1 VDRRV
6 TEVTSFPLCWP
17 AGWKR
22 TSPGL
27 RTRAK
32 FSKSVTKQSSNVR
45 PDGTRATWKEKRELT
60 INEGIK
66 RILGE
71 LRAMGIGDWNVII
84 SSDLRLRNDGLPNS
98 SQSTSNIDQGVAVY
112 WRDGKEQRCMAID
125 RYDRI
130 ADNLGAIAATIEA
143 MRAIERHGG
152 AEILNRAF
160 TGFARLA
167 APPSQD
173 LPHEVLGVAENAAPN
188 EIEYAYKRLAAQHH
202 PDKGGSTETMAK
214 INAARDAMLGGA

>member
-1 VDRRV
+1 MSEI
-6 TEVTSFPLCWP
+6 TASPLCWP

-22 TSPGL
+22 TRPGL
-27 RTRAK
+27 RVRAK
-32 FSKSVTKQSSNVR
+32 FGKGVRKFYGDPANQSSYVS
-45 PDGTRATWKEKRELT
+45 KRELT
-60 INEGIK
+60 INDGIQ

-71 LRAMGIGDWNVII
+71 LKAMGIASWDVII
-84 SSDLRLRNDGLPNS
+84 SSDLRLRNDGMPYSN
-98 SQSTSNIDQGVAVY
+98 QATGNIDQGVAVY

-130 ADNLGAIAATIEA
+130 ADNLAAIAATIEA

-160 TGFARLA
+160 TGFAALP
-167 APPSQD
+167 APEAQNQ
-173 LPHEVLGVAENAAPN
+173 PHQVLGVEPHATRN

-202 PDKGGSTETMAK
+202 PDRGGSTDAMTR
-214 INAARDAMLGGA
+214 INTARDAMLGALT